1 MKKLKVLL
9 SVVLTC
15 VLALSIAGCATNDT
29 GDDGNG
35 NGNEDV
41 LTLALIE
48 VDASNAKTEYFI
60 GEEFTADGLVVT
72 RSGRNE
78 TTGTSFFGQ
87 EVSLEDCSIDKSEFK
102 SDTVGEYT
110 ITVSYTLGEITKS
123 DDYTVKVVREVRPY
137 RLVLDESGAQK
148 SFSVGEEFTS
158 DGLSVTAFDYNYKTQ
173 TELEP
178 RDVTADID
186 VDASAYNKDVPGNY
200 DIVVSYTQNET
211 TINATYSVAVKLGAG
226 LDIVLPEEAVVD
238 ASGALTVDLVKG
250 GTSVDLTG
258 WVVNQVDANGN
269 VDEVVT
275 EDITYSVYNGDTE
288 VKLTSNSFTA
298 LQAGTYN
305 VWATL
310 EGYKIPGSDNTYTLK
325 HFVLVYVMDS
335 LRSITLNAEGSVL
348 TQEAGSD
355 VISDTWTFTATY
367 SSGATK
373 QLTAE
378 DVEIEGLTTTAVT
391 DNGVAT
397 VTYTEQNAK
406 GETMSAETTVEYTIT
421 ERQGEVSGYAGIG
434 FDSMQTGTFTAA
446 YAEATN
452 GSLSISDA
460 NSILLGAT
468 VAHEST
474 DKFSIIESAQSIT
487 TSAGNVDLAKAFVTE
502 GASRIN
508 GSGVARRMIK
518 IELGEG
524 TYNIRV
530 WASVKSASNTGRY
543 VKAYNGPSGSTFDL
557 SSEGTVV
564 GNELTTAVQLCEL
577 TEVASGTWYIGG
589 SASIVIHYIE
599 VVAAAPQEQVYA
611 IDFTDTTKIAANAQ
625 LAGTDITEAVPI
637 KDIAGN
643 DTGFSVTKS
652 SSSSGKYNLIG
663 EQNNMQVLQFQ
674 GSAKETQNSLVVNVA
689 AGEVTVVVTYF
700 SGNAGRYVKVVNEG
714 LDTVVATD
722 AELTT
727 ADKSVK
733 TRTITF
739 TLAEATN
746 IYIGSAS
753 SGIYLCKVEI
763 TVK

>member
-15 VLALSIAGCATNDT
+15 VLALSLAGCATNDT
-29 GDDGNG
+29 GDGGDGNG
-35 NGNEDV
+35 SSDV
-41 LTLALIE
+41 IVP
-48 VDASNAKTEYFI
+48 VDISLNTENAKTRYSA
-60 GEEFTADGLVVT
+60 GEAYTAEGLVVT
-72 RSGRNE
+72 ITEHNE
-78 TTGTSFFGQ
+78 TQDTDLAPRSVELTDENLTIDSSSFDNTATGKY
-87 EVSLEDCSIDKSEFK
+87 E
-102 SDTVGEYT
+102 
-110 ITVSYTLGEITKS
+110 
-123 DDYTVKVVREVRPY
+123 
-137 RLVLDESGAQK
+137 
-148 SFSVGEEFTS
+148 
-158 DGLSVTAFDYNYKTQ
+158 
-173 TELEP
+173 
-178 RDVTADID
+178 
-186 VDASAYNKDVPGNY
+186 
-200 DIVVSYTQNET
+200 IVVSYEANDE
-211 TINATYSVAVKLGAG
+211 SVEASYEVSVKVGAG
-226 LDIVLPEEAVVD
+226 VVIEKNSTSYDFSVEGTEIDLSDMSVYIVGAYGEKGSALSASDYEVSAYLGNEEV
-238 ASGALTVDLVKG
+238 ALTEGKLIVDKAGAYNIWASVNDYTIP
-250 GTSVDLTG
+250 GTSQKVDISG
-258 WVVNQVDANGN
+258 
-269 VDEVVT
+269 
-275 EDITYSVYNGDTE
+275 
-288 VKLTSNSFTA
+288 
-298 LQAGTYN
+298 
-305 VWATL
+305 
-310 EGYKIPGSDNTYTLK
+310 
-325 HFVLVYVMDS
+325 FVLVYVMDS
-335 LRSITLNAEGSVL
+335 LQSITLNAEGSVL

-367 SSGATK
+367 SSGETK
-373 QLTAE
+373 QLTSE
-378 DVEIEGLTTTAVT
+378 DVEIEGLDTKTPTTA
-391 DNGVAT
+391 GSAT

-406 GETMSAETTVEYTIT
+406 GELISVDTTVAYTIT

-434 FDSMQTGTFTAA
+434 FDNMQTGTFTAA

-474 DKFSIIESAQSIT
+474 DKFSIIDSAQSIT
-487 TSAGNVDLAKAFVTE
+487 TSAGNVNLAKAFVTE
-502 GASRIN
+502 GSSRIN
-508 GSGVARRMIK
+508 GDGVARRMIK

-530 WASVKSASNTGRY
+530 WASVKSTNNKGRY

-577 TEVASGTWYIGG
+577 NEVASGTWYIGG

-611 IDFTDTTKIAANAQ
+611 IDFTDTTQIAANAQ
-625 LAGTDITEAVPI
+625 LAGTDITKAVPI

-700 SGNAGRYVKVVNEG
+700 SGTAGRYVKVVNEG

-727 ADKSVK
+727 ADKAVK